1 MLLVFPHDRATVRDL
16 LEPSKF
22 LARQGAL
29 FHKLIWN
36 EPYWASCAEEVQQ
49 SRVLLG
55 VLHRRAWRSRPPDN
69 LRVFACMHTERAP
82 IGKVC

>member
-55 VLHRRAWRSRPPDN
+55 VLHRRTRRFEGIRLHAQRTCAHRQSV
-69 LRVFACMHTERAP
+69 LTS
-82 IGKVC
+82 